1 MKRKVKEFRERPVY
15 PVILSKRDS
24 PCLAGGAVFNCF
36 IIEEETAEQVDPES
50 EMKSSITNR
59 RTFLTA
65 ALTVPAV
72 SFPSRVQA
80 AAGPGALQD
89 PQDRMKGAPIGDG
102 ERFVPVQGKLFSTP
116 YDNDQFIIGV
126 ERKVRCTCGCMLSVY
141 QCRTSDPE
149 CSFWPGHHATIVE
162 QATAGMTAEEIIQAY
177 VAKNG
182 EEFLMAPVA
191 QGFNLLAYVLPGT
204 LILVTGALLALFL
217 RREQRVVA
225 VAAVASG
232 PGLDGDAGLSDDE
245 RKLLEAELQDLET

>member
-1 MKRKVKEFRERPVY
+1 
-15 PVILSKRDS
+15 
-24 PCLAGGAVFNCF
+24 
-36 IIEEETAEQVDPES
+36 
-50 EMKSSITNR
+50 MKSPITNR
-59 RTFLTA
+59 RAFLTA
-65 ALTVPAV
+65 ALTLPAV

-80 AAGPGALQD
+80 AFVPGALQD
-89 PQDRMKGAPIGDG
+89 AQDRMEGAPIGSG
-102 ERFVPVQGKLFSTP
+102 ERFVPVPGKLFSTP

-141 QCRTSDPE
+141 TCRTSDPE

-182 EEFLMAPVA
+182 EEFLMAPAA

-204 LILVTGALLALFL
+204 LILGTGALLAFFL

-225 VAAVASG
+225 VAAVGSG
-232 PGLDGDAGLSDDE
+232 PGPDVDARLSDDE
-245 RKLLEAELQDLET
+245 RQLLEGELQDIET

>member
-1 MKRKVKEFRERPVY
+1 
-15 PVILSKRDS
+15 
-24 PCLAGGAVFNCF
+24 
-36 IIEEETAEQVDPES
+36 
-50 EMKSSITNR
+50 MKSSITNR

-65 ALTVPAV
+65 ALTLPAV
-72 SFPSRVQA
+72 SSPSRVEA
-80 AAGPGALQD
+80 AFGPGALQD
-89 PQDRMKGAPIGDG
+89 PQDRMEGAHIGNG

-126 ERKVRCTCGCMLSVY
+126 ERQVRCTCGCMLSVY

-177 VAKNG
+177 VTKNG

-204 LILVTGALLALFL
+204 LIIGTGTLLAFFL
-217 RREQRVVA
+217 RREQRVIA
-225 VAAVASG
+225 VAAAASG
-232 PGLDGDAGLSDDE
+232 LDVDAGLSDDE
-245 RKLLEAELQDLET
+245 RKLLEDELQDLET

>member
-1 MKRKVKEFRERPVY
+1 
-15 PVILSKRDS
+15 
-24 PCLAGGAVFNCF
+24 
-36 IIEEETAEQVDPES
+36 
-50 EMKSSITNR
+50 MKSSITNR

>member
-1 MKRKVKEFRERPVY
+1 MPVQPASLWYGVKET
-15 PVILSKRDS
+15 DS
-24 PCLAGGAVFNCF
+24 PCSEGSPVFNCF
-36 IIEEETAEQVDPES
+36 FIEEETDEQVDPES

-65 ALTVPAV
+65 ALTLPAV

-80 AAGPGALQD
+80 ASGPGALQD
-89 PQDRMKGAPIGDG
+89 PQDRMEGAPIGNG
-102 ERFVPVQGKLFSTP
+102 ERFVPVLGKLFSTP
-116 YDNDQFIIGV
+116 YDNDPFIIGV

-149 CSFWPGHHATIVE
+149 CSLWPGHHATIVE

-182 EEFLMAPVA
+182 EEFLMAPA
-191 QGFNLLAYVLPGT
+191 AHGFNLLAYVLPGT
-204 LILVTGALLALFL
+204 LILVTGALLVLFL

-225 VAAVASG
+225 VAAAG
-232 PGLDGDAGLSDDE
+232 PGLDVDAGLSDDE
-245 RKLLEAELQDLET
+245 RKLLEDELQDLET